1 MGKFSTKDL
10 ELSEKL
16 QAKGCTIKNITQ
28 DPTDQML
35 IHTFHETEGEVS
47 KILKT
52 ESKKETVQEKAEVLP
67 EVKKKVGRPK
77 KKRRKKK

>member
-16 QAKGCTIKNITQ
+16 QAKGCTVKNITR

-47 KILKT
+47 KIKT
-52 ESKKETVQEKAEVLP
+52 ELEKETVQEKAEALP
-67 EVKKKVGRPK
+67 EVKKKVGRK
-77 KKRRKKK
+77 KKRR